1 MSSTTTITTASTAL
15 ATATPII
22 IGRFCVSKQCNRLS
36 YLQYCIFSIPVVTA
50 GVGELVTDG
59 RRVTTELLAV
69 EDGTACVEKG
79 VGAYFTR

>member
-1 MSSTTTITTASTAL
+1 MSTAIITTASTAL
-15 ATATPII
+15 ATATPTIR
-22 IGRFCVSKQCNRLS
+22 GRFCGSKQSNRLS
-36 YLQYCIFSIPVVTA
+36 DLQYCIFSIPVVTV

-79 VGAYFTR
+79 VRAYFTR